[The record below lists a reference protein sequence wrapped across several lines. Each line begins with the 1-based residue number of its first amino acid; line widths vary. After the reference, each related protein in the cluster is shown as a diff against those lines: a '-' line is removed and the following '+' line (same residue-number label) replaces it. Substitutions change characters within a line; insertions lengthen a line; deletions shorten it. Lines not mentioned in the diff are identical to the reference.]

1 MLEAAL
7 WGFVGGFALLL
18 GAGVALA
25 VRVPPRVVGAIM
37 AFGAGVLIS
46 AATFDLTEEAFV
58 AGGKDVAAGGLAAGA
73 LSFFVASRLVKGGGA
88 VPIVVGAVLDGIP
101 ESAAIGISLLDP
113 SGVSTAVVVAVF
125 LSNVPE
131 SLSASAELR
140 AQRSARSV
148 LGLWLGVAVAC
159 TAAAAAGYGLLDGA
173 SGDVLGF
180 VNAFAAGAI
189 VTMLADSM
197 IPDAF
202 DDERRSLATGLV
214 VTLGFAL
221 AALLTSPGSP

>member
-1 MLEAAL
+1 M
-7 WGFVGGFALLL
+7 WGFVGGFALLV

-25 VRVPPRVVGAIM
+25 VRVPPRVVGAIT

-46 AATFDLTEEAFV
+46 AATFDLTEEAF
-58 AGGKDVAAGGLAAGA
+58 ASGGAAVAAGGLAAGA
-73 LSFFVASRLVKGGGA
+73 LSFFAVSRVVKGSGA

-113 SGVSTAVVVAVF
+113 GGVSTAVVVAVF

-131 SLSASAELR
+131 SLSASAQLR
-140 AQRSARSV
+140 ADRSGRAV
-148 LGLWLGVAVAC
+148 LTLWLGVAAAC
-159 TAAAAAGYGLLDGA
+159 TVAAAAGYALLDGA

-202 DDERRSLATGLV
+202 EAEKRSLATGLV

-221 AALLTSPGSP
+221 AALLSAPGS

>member
-18 GAGVALA
+18 GAGMAL
-25 VRVPPRVVGAIM
+25 VVHVPARVVGAIM

-58 AGGKDVAAGGLAAGA
+58 AGGADVAAGGLAAGA

-88 VPIVVGAVLDGIP
+88 VPIVVGAILDGIP

-125 LSNVPE
+125 LSNIPE

-140 AQRSARSV
+140 AQRSARSI

-202 DDERRSLATGLV
+202 EAEKRSLATGLV

-221 AALLTSPGSP
+221 AALLSSPGS

>member
-1 MLEAAL
+1 VLEAAL
-7 WGFVGGFALLL
+7 WGFVGGFALLV

-25 VRVPPRVVGAIM
+25 VRVPPRAVGAVT

-46 AATFDLTEEAFV
+46 AATFDLTEEAFTS
-58 AGGKDVAAGGLAAGA
+58 GGADVAAGGLAAGA
-73 LSFFVASRLVKGGGA
+73 LSFFVASRVVKGGGA
-88 VPIVVGAVLDGIP
+88 VPIVVGAILDGIP

-113 SGVSTAVVVAVF
+113 GGVSTAVVVAVF
-125 LSNVPE
+125 LSNIPE
-131 SLSASAELR
+131 SLSASAQLR
-140 AQRSARSV
+140 ARRSSRSI
-148 LGLWLGVAVAC
+148 LLLWLGVALAS
-159 TAAAAAGYGLLDGA
+159 TIAAAAGYGLLDGA

-202 DDERRSLATGLV
+202 DDEKRSLATGLI

-221 AALLTSPGSP
+221 AALLTSPGG